1 MTKGRFKMLEEM
13 INKENANMWI
23 NLDIDYV
30 NQFDIWEENKMVEN
44 KNM

>member
-1 MTKGRFKMLEEM
+1 MLEEM

>member
-1 MTKGRFKMLEEM
+1 MLEEM
-13 INKENANMWI
+13 INRENANMWI

>member
-1 MTKGRFKMLEEM
+1 MLAEM
-13 INKENANMWI
+13 MNKENANMWI

-30 NQFDIWEENKMVEN
+30 NQFDVWEENKMVEN